1 MTGQNASLALD
12 LRSSSQGL
20 LEALPGVLG
29 NKGNWGTREQC
40 QNILRNKGPKTI
52 ENNFKGQK
60 AGNKF
65 ESNLGNKGTQANI

>member
-1 MTGQNASLALD
+1 MANL
-12 LRSSSQGL
+12 
-20 LEALPGVLG
+20 
-29 NKGNWGTREQC
+29 NWGTREQC
-40 QNILRNKGPKTI
+40 QNILGNKGPKTI